1 MSNYYWEDVYLNKDS
16 EQVSWYQTQDNR
28 TIEHL
33 KFHNIVADAQIIDV
47 GSGASLLIDQLI
59 EAGYVHLHVLDL
71 SATALAQTQN
81 RLEQKQLDRSHIQ
94 WIVGDI
100 AQASLPKNYFD
111 VWHDRAVFHFMQND
125 LQKQSYLHQLKAS
138 LKNDALL
145 LMCTFAE
152 NGPEKCSGLPVQRY
166 SIELLQN
173 TLGVAFQLQ
182 QHEHAIHLTPW
193 NSKQNFLHSVW
204 RYSPE

>member
-1 MSNYYWEDVYLNKDS
+1 MSNDYWEDVYLNKDS

-145 LMCTFAE
+145 
-152 NGPEKCSGLPVQRY
+152 
-166 SIELLQN
+166 QN

-193 NSKQNFLHSVW
+193 NLEQNFLHSVW